1 MPIKDF
7 LRSWLFPKLSYD
19 YNMLQREFKLLLKSE
34 QGYRTMVQSKNK
46 RIYELETENRYLK
59 TQLEDGES
67 DDISDE
73 V

>member
-34 QGYRTMVQSKNK
+34 QGYRIMVQSKNK
-46 RIYELETENRYLK
+46 KIYELETENRYLK
-59 TQLEDGES
+59 LQLEDGNS
-67 DDISDE
+67 NDLHNE